1 MPVKFP
7 LITIG
12 NLAYIELWYISNK
25 QYRIKQTKMFFIG
38 TWIVF
43 VLDMYFERK
52 RPWNRN
58 GQWNKGMYLKN
69 KNADIV

>member
-1 MPVKFP
+1 
-7 LITIG
+7 
-12 NLAYIELWYISNK
+12 
-25 QYRIKQTKMFFIG
+25 MFFIG

-58 GQWNKGMYLKN
+58 GQWNKGKYLKN
-69 KNADIV
+69 KNAEIVKITEKKN